1 MQVDFSDMVT
11 FKTEVEVD
19 ASVLSRT
26 DFILKVDLMFMEASE
41 EDIKIPVRLP

>member
-41 EDIKIPVRLP
+41 EDIKIPVRPP